1 VDQVEG
7 AQIVAGNLY
16 RRGKTWWARFTVDGL
31 EHRQSLRTVHVAEA
45 RIRLKK
51 LKDDAE
57 ADSFWGG
64 AQMSWETAMT
74 RYRLEVMPAAV
85 KPKTQQRYDVS
96 LRQVSPHLEGKAMH
110 AITTRDLSEMIAA
123 RRKARATNATIRRDL
138 TAISRVFA
146 AAKSWGAC
154 SSNPARDYDRD
165 MVRER
170 RDPITL
176 PTDEEVRQA
185 LAKAP
190 TPLFASIMRFAA
202 ETGMRQAEIL
212 TLEWR
217 QVDLSRKAITLSKT
231 KTDSPRAVPLEQ
243 ETVDF
248 LEALPR
254 RRKLVFALEDASYRN
269 FPSNYAVWR
278 QANGV
283 RFRFHDLRHRFAVL
297 YLRKGGNIYALQQI
311 LGHASIKTTE
321 IYLAHLTPEERS
333 RATQN

>member
-1 VDQVEG
+1 M
-7 AQIVAGNLY
+7 AGNLY
-16 RRGKTWWARFTVDGL
+16 KRGKTWWARFTVDGV
-31 EHRQSLRTVHVAEA
+31 ERRQSLRTVHVAEA
-45 RIRLKK
+45 RTRLRK
-51 LKDDAE
+51 LKETAE
-57 ADSFWGG
+57 HDSFWGG
-64 AQMSWETAMT
+64 AQMPWEAAMT

-176 PTDEEVRQA
+176 PTDDEVWRG
-185 LAKAP
+185 LLLAP
-190 TPLFASIMRFAA
+190 TPRFAGVMFMA
-202 ETGMRQAEIL
+202 TYTGMRQAEIL

-217 QVDLSRKAITLSKT
+217 QVDLERKAIMLSKT
-231 KTDSPRAVPLEQ
+231 KTDSPRAIPLDGA
-243 ETVDF
+243 TVAY
-248 LEALPR
+248 LRSLPAHR
-254 RRKLVFALEDASYRN
+254 GLVFGPKAYEN
-269 FPSNYAVWR
+269 FPSNYALWR
-278 QANGV
+278 KRQKV
-283 RFRFHDLRHRFAVL
+283 HFRFHDLRHRYAVL